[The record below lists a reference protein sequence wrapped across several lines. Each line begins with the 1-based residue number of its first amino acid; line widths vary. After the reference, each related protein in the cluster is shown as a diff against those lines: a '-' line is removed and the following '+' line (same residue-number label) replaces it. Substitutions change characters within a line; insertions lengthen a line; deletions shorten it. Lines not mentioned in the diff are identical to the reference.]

1 MNKIKLMMFLSI
13 INIGMFHSNIRWADL
28 FKPINAYENTG
39 SLVGDILGRVIVDQ
53 VGDKLADA
61 ISKRSL
67 SLKNKQTG
75 EIITFS
81 PGTKIRINLEDTD
94 YTFKRYKGE
103 ENIVYLKAG
112 SLDFTYDFSALDY
125 ISLVLEPKVTAGAIA
140 ATVLGGAVGFGLGM
154 AVEEV
159 SNPQYMTT
167 GGGAIMGCTLG
178 MLAGPAYTAYYEER
192 KTIDFSLADW
202 EVY

>member
-1 MNKIKLMMFLSI
+1 MKKLKLMMFLSVL
-13 INIGMFHSNIRWADL
+13 NIGMFHFNINWVDL

-75 EIITFS
+75 EVITFS
-81 PGTKIRINLEDTD
+81 PGTKVRINLEDTD

-103 ENIVYLKAG
+103 ENTIYLKAG
-112 SLDFTYDFSALDY
+112 SLDFTYDFSTLDY
-125 ISLVLEPKVTAGAIA
+125 ISVVLEPPAESVTLASALGGTAGLLLGA
-140 ATVLGGAVGFGLGM
+140 AAE
-154 AVEEV
+154 AA
-159 SNPQYMTT
+159 SNPKYMST
-167 GGGAIMGCTLG
+167 GGGAMMGCTLG
-178 MLAGPAYTAYYEER
+178 MAVGPTVYVKNFHESE
-192 KTIDFSLADW
+192 TIDFSLTDW
-202 EVY
+202 EVH

>member
-1 MNKIKLMMFLSI
+1 MKKLKLMMFLSLL
-13 INIGMFHSNIRWADL
+13 NIGMFHFNISWTDL

-75 EIITFS
+75 EVITFS
-81 PGTKIRINLEDTD
+81 PGTKVRINLEDTD

-103 ENIVYLKAG
+103 ENTIYLKAG
-112 SLDFTYDFSALDY
+112 SLDFTYDFSTLSH
-125 ISLVLEPKVTAGAIA
+125 ISLVLEPKVTAGAVA
-140 ATVLGGAVGFGLGM
+140 ATALGGTAGFLLGGLAESG
-154 AVEEV
+154 
-159 SNPQYMTT
+159 SDFSGSS
-167 GGGAIMGCTLG
+167 GGLMMMGCTLG
-178 MLAGPAYTAYYEER
+178 MLAGPAYTNLQER
-192 KTIDFSLADW
+192 ETIDFSLTDW
-202 EVY
+202 EVH